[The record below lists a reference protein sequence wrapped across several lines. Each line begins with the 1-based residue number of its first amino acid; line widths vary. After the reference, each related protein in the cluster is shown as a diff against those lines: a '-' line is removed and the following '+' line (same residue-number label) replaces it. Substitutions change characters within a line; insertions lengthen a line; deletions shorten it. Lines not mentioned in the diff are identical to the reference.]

1 MLLKFNQKL
10 LQINYRKIKSK
21 EEKEK
26 NPESC
31 LFCMENFVINEQNG
45 LKYKGDL
52 NKVCAKLLKKV
63 TKNIS

>member
-1 MLLKFNQKL
+1 
-10 LQINYRKIKSK
+10 
-21 EEKEK
+21 
-26 NPESC
+26 
-31 LFCMENFVINEQNG
+31 MENFVINEQNG

>member
-31 LFCMENFVINEQNG
+31 LFCMAKFVINEQNV
-45 LKYKGDL
+45 LKHK
-52 NKVCAKLLKKV
+52 
-63 TKNIS
+63 